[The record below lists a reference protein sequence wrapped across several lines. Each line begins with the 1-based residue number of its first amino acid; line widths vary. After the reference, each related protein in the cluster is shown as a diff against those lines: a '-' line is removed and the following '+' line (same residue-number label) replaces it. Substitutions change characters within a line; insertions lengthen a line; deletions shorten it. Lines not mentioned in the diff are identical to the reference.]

1 MAKEN
6 YKEQQKMA
14 TRGDFEPISQ
24 DFLNKKFIT
33 TLGDMIKLMNCHKM
47 SEEKSMKICNTLAKV
62 IDNQELKREYLKG
75 FMLGLH
81 NGKDSKLPPLKMQ
94 YITIIKKL
102 HKENK
107 INDFEYRKIE
117 ILLDNFINAVIDY
130 MTKENSIV
138 IAW

>member
-1 MAKEN
+1 MSKEN

-14 TRGDFEPISQ
+14 TRGNLEPISQ
-24 DFLNKKFIT
+24 EILNKKFIT
-33 TLGDMIKLMNCHKM
+33 TLGDMIKLMNCHKLN
-47 SEEKSMKICNTLAKV
+47 EEKSVKICNTLAKV
-62 IDNQELKREYLKG
+62 IEEPELKREYLKG

-81 NGKDSKLPPLKMQ
+81 NGQDSKLPPLKTQ
-94 YITIIKKL
+94 YFIAIEKL

-107 INDFEYRKIE
+107 INDFEYRKLE
-117 ILLDNFINAVIDY
+117 IMFDNFINAVIDY

>member
-1 MAKEN
+1 MTKEN
-6 YKEQQKMA
+6 HKEQQKMA
-14 TRGDFEPISQ
+14 STGNFEPISQ
-24 DFLNKKFIT
+24 GILNKKFIT

-62 IDNQELKREYLKG
+62 IDDPELKREYLKG
-75 FMLGLH
+75 FMFGLH
-81 NGKDSKLPPLKMQ
+81 NGQDSKLPPLKTQ
-94 YITIIKKL
+94 YFITIEKL

-107 INDFEYRKIE
+107 INDYDYLKLE
-117 ILLDNFINAVIDY
+117 IMFDNFINAVIDY